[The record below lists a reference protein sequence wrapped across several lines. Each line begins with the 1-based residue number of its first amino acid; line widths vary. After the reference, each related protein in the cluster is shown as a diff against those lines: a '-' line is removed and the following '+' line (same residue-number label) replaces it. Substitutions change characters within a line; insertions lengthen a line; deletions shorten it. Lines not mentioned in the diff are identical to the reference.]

1 VLQGKAIANAGALTD
16 GDGACVFGDDDTD
29 PSIRLTG
36 ASMSKT
42 PAAVG
47 LSTER
52 LKRIDAHLQA
62 RYLDTGRLKGV
73 LTLVARGGEVAHRRP
88 RGWAAAAPGEPMRD
102 DTIFRIYSMTKPIT
116 SAAFMMLV
124 EEGLVALDDPVA
136 KYIPEWKDLGVYAGG
151 FMETFRTTPCAR
163 PMLVVDLLRHT
174 SGLTYGFQQRTNI
187 DAAYR
192 KLGLGEVETKGT
204 LDSMVAAL
212 AGVPLEFS
220 PGTAWNYSVS
230 TDILGYLIGKISGK
244 PFHTFLQERLLG
256 PLGMTD
262 TDFFVPADKAHR
274 FAACYGLGPKGV
286 ALQDDPTTS
295 AYLRPPTFYSGGGG
309 LVSTAADYLKFC
321 GMILGG
327 GALGDVR
334 LLSPKTVQ
342 LMGANH
348 LPGGADL
355 TTMSKSLFSEAAYAG
370 LGFGLGFSTTID
382 PAATLIPASK
392 GDLSWGGAASTFF
405 WIDPHEDLIAI
416 LMTQLLPSS
425 AYPIRREMRT
435 LVYSAFTESAG

>member
-1 VLQGKAIANAGALTD
+1 MPKS
-16 GDGACVFGDDDTD
+16 
-29 PSIRLTG
+29 PE
-36 ASMSKT
+36 
-42 PAAVG
+42 AVG

-52 LKRIDAHLQA
+52 LARIDAHMRA
-62 RYLDTGRLKGV
+62 RYLETGKLKGV
-73 LTLVARGGEVAHRRP
+73 LTLVARHGEVAHLSALGLADAE
-88 RGWAAAAPGEPMRD
+88 RGAPMRE
-102 DTIFRIYSMTKPIT
+102 DTIFRIYSMTKAIT

-124 EEGLVALDDPVA
+124 EEGQVALDDPVA
-136 KYIPEWKDLGVYAGG
+136 KYIPEWANLGVYAGG
-151 FMETFRTTPCAR
+151 FMETFRTTPPAR
-163 PMLVVDLLRHT
+163 PMLIVDLLRHT
-174 SGLTYGFQQRTNI
+174 SGLTYGFQQRTNV

-204 LDSMVAAL
+204 LDRMVAAL
-212 AGVPLEFS
+212 AGIPLEFS

-230 TDILGYLIGKISGK
+230 TDILGYLIGEISGT
-244 PFHTFLQERLLG
+244 PFQTFLHERLLG
-256 PLGMTD
+256 PLGMDD
-262 TDFFVPADKAHR
+262 TDFFVPEAKVDR

-286 ALQDDPTTS
+286 TLQDDPKTS
-295 AYLRPPTFYSGGGG
+295 SYLHPPIFYSGGGG

-321 GMILGG
+321 KMILGG
-327 GALGDVR
+327 GTSGGVQ

-348 LPGGADL
+348 LGGRDL
-355 TTMSKSLFSEAAYAG
+355 STMSKSLFSEAAYAG

-382 PAATLIPASK
+382 PAATLIPATA
-392 GDLSWGGAASTFF
+392 GDMSWGGAASTFF

-425 AYPIRREMRT
+425 AYPIRRELRT

>member
-1 VLQGKAIANAGALTD
+1 
-16 GDGACVFGDDDTD
+16 
-29 PSIRLTG
+29 
-36 ASMSKT
+36 MSKS
-42 PAAVG
+42 PEAVG
-47 LSTER
+47 LSPER
-52 LKRIDAHLQA
+52 LGRIDAHLRA
-62 RYLDTGRLKGV
+62 RYLDTGKLKGV
-73 LTLVARGGEVAHRRP
+73 LTLVARHGEVAHLSALGLADAE
-88 RGWAAAAPGEPMRD
+88 RGAPMRE

-136 KYIPEWKDLGVYAGG
+136 KYIPEWENLGVYAGG
-151 FMETFRTTPCAR
+151 FMETFRTTPPAR
-163 PMLVVDLLRHT
+163 PMLIVDLLRHT
-174 SGLTYGFQQRTNI
+174 SGLTYGFQQRTNV

-204 LDSMVAAL
+204 LDRMVAAL
-212 AGVPLEFS
+212 AGIPLEFS

-230 TDILGYLIGKISGK
+230 TDILGYLIGEISGT
-244 PFHTFLQERLLG
+244 PFQTFLHERLFG
-256 PLGMTD
+256 PLGMDD
-262 TDFFVPADKAHR
+262 TDFFVPAEKAHR

-286 ALQDDPTTS
+286 TLQDDPTTS
-295 AYLRPPTFYSGGGG
+295 SYLHAPTFYSGGGG

-321 GMILGG
+321 KMILGG
-327 GALGDVR
+327 GTSGGVQ

-348 LPGGADL
+348 LGGRDL
-355 TTMSKSLFSEAAYAG
+355 STMSKSLFSEAAYAG

-382 PAATLIPASK
+382 PAATLIPASA
-392 GDLSWGGAASTFF
+392 GDMSWGGAASTFF

-425 AYPIRREMRT
+425 AYPIRRELRT
-435 LVYSAFTESAG
+435 LVYSAFTDSAG